1 MSLWKKALKKLERCV
16 EKHVSLE
23 ATLAVARRESERRFL
38 KALPNGDWSKVW
50 HPGVLLADQICRAVD
65 DFELIHPFV
74 ATKQKLRPAGYEL
87 SVGDFYSVNGEMR
100 RLSDD
105 QNKNEIIV
113 KPFEVVIIQTLERL
127 NVPEFMIAR
136 WNVTVGRA
144 YEGFLWVGAAQ
155 VDPGFKGY
163 LCCPIYNLSDKE
175 RRLKLGEPI
184 AVIDFVVTTP
194 PSDQSR
200 KFSVDFTERKRILFD
215 DYKPDDLKSALITHA
230 QRRLDDFNKDVTELR
245 GTVFN
250 SIGIILAAIG
260 ALVTALALFV
270 GKAEPETL
278 TRLSP
283 PLLVSFAALI
293 VSFGALVTA
302 IAKNRI
308 WRYVWFSVAL
318 LVVTLSMY
326 WAAWNHPLPPP

>member
-1 MSLWKKALKKLERCV
+1 
-16 EKHVSLE
+16 
-23 ATLAVARRESERRFL
+23 
-38 KALPNGDWSKVW
+38 
-50 HPGVLLADQICRAVD
+50 
-65 DFELIHPFV
+65 
-74 ATKQKLRPAGYEL
+74 
-87 SVGDFYSVNGEMR
+87 
-100 RLSDD
+100 
-105 QNKNEIIV
+105 
-113 KPFEVVIIQTLERL
+113 
-127 NVPEFMIAR
+127 
-136 WNVTVGRA
+136 
-144 YEGFLWVGAAQ
+144 
-155 VDPGFKGY
+155 
-163 LCCPIYNLSDKE
+163 LSDKE